1 MVGPY
6 SPRLTL
12 PEKAALRAIEEGDV
26 QGGTSSFLS
35 ASFLLVRQALEPHF
49 EEVGLNAILALRLDD
64 AAPDL
69 QSIRKIF
76 WEGEEITPW
85 GEHFLEWEEEY
96 LTDSELSLPIDEIN
110 DYLLRSV
117 DFYDALKIDFQ
128 SGETRTF
135 ESPEPG
141 LEAHPVEVPVLST
154 DLLDDMEMPE
164 PLLELSLEDPESS
177 FEEVVEEMLE
187 ESPSEYKGSSWDTI
201 KIETIFWPRVSEQEK
216 AELGGSSWDTIR
228 VEKIFWKKG
237 DPLQETAGEEKT
249 AERPEGSGELGGSSW
264 DSIKIET
271 IYWPKVG
278 KSAPEFPAPKEIPE
292 ATAVLEEEPKPEVYP
307 MGPGAKALVERP
319 VEDEAKKEG
328 KTEESSPPESTRT
341 STQEDDGEEI
351 VTARAP
357 DDPFAKRNRLV
368 VKNKYLGY
376 GKNSQGVL
384 GLCGQLKVSY
394 FNENEISGKLE
405 SSNPLLFLSTKRLS
419 GKNATITYWL
429 PPVAFPHPAGHL
441 SIETPLETKNLSL
454 HTLFP
459 KSRTDLM
466 RDRTV
471 LLCLF
476 LPAIL
481 GFLYFALVFALTT
494 QSIDLEAQQTFPEL
508 YRAALSGIDTGDFRA
523 QGLGLYRLRVIPAA
537 ESMQMIWAALI
548 FLDPLI
554 SSKFFYHL
562 SRSRKRRFGGLLAAA
577 QLLPTILLLL
587 TWSFQDLVFPL
598 YSHQDFAPLDLRSF
612 LPWSVGMNLLV
623 GVYLF
628 LSVFGFWDRKIK
640 QSEVRFILPLILS
653 GLYFLTMFVI
663 IYGRSWFS

>member
-12 PEKAALRAIEEGDV
+12 PEKAALKAIEEGNV

-49 EEVGLNAILALRLDD
+49 EEVGLNAVLALRLDD

-69 QSIRKIF
+69 RPIRKIF
-76 WEGEEITPW
+76 WDGETITPW
-85 GEHFLEWEEEY
+85 GEHFLEWEEEF
-96 LTDSELSLPIDEIN
+96 LTDSELSLPIDDIN
-110 DYLLRSV
+110 DYLVRSTE
-117 DFYDALKIDFQ
+117 FYEALKIDFQ
-128 SGETRTF
+128 SDETRTF
-135 ESPEPG
+135 EPGEPG
-141 LEAHPVEVPVLST
+141 IEAQPVEVPVFSSEQLDVMDEAEPIL
-154 DLLDDMEMPE
+154 DLAVEE
-164 PLLELSLEDPESS
+164 PSSS
-177 FEEVVEEMLE
+177 FEEVVEELLE
-187 ESPSEYKGSSWDTI
+187 DESPSESSWDTL
-201 KIETIFWPRVSEQEK
+201 KIETIVWPRVSEQEK

-228 VEKIFWKKG
+228 VEKIFWKKEDTQG
-237 DPLQETAGEEKT
+237 ETVDDNISA
-249 AERPEGSGELGGSSW
+249 ANSSAELGGSSW

-271 IYWPKVG
+271 IYWPKLG
-278 KSAPEFPAPKEIPE
+278 QSAPEFPTREEAAVATVTTEKER
-292 ATAVLEEEPKPEVYP
+292 KPEVYP
-307 MGPGAKALVERP
+307 MGPQAQAPVERP
-319 VEDEAKKEG
+319 VPEESGEEL
-328 KTEESSPPESTRT
+328 KTEESPPAMIPRS
-341 STQEDDGEEI
+341 SVSEDDGEEI

-405 SSNPLLFLSTKRLS
+405 SSNPLLFLSTKKLS
-419 GKNATITYWL
+419 GRNATITYWL

-441 SIETPLETKNLSL
+441 AIETPLESKNLSL

-471 LLCLF
+471 LLVLF
-476 LPAIL
+476 LPAFL
-481 GFLYFALVFALTT
+481 SFLYFALVFALTT
-494 QSIDLEAQQTFPEL
+494 QSIDFEAQQTFPEL
-508 YRAALSGIDTGDFRA
+508 YQAALSGIDTGDFRA

-537 ESMQMIWAALI
+537 ESMQMIWAAVI
-548 FLDPLI
+548 FLAPLVC
-554 SSKFFYHL
+554 SKFFYYL
-562 SRSRKRRFGGLLAAA
+562 SHSRKRRFGGLLAAA

-598 YSHQDFAPLDLRSF
+598 YSHQDFAPLDLRNF
-612 LPWSVGMNLLV
+612 LPWSVVMNLLV
-623 GVYLF
+623 AVYLF
-628 LSVFGFWDRKIK
+628 LSVFGFWDRRIK
-640 QSEVRFILPLILS
+640 QSEVRFVLPLILS
-653 GLYFLTMFVI
+653 ALYFLTMFVI

>member
-12 PEKAALRAIEEGDV
+12 PEKAALKAIEEGDV

-49 EEVGLNAILALRLDD
+49 EEIGLSAVLALRLDD

-69 QSIRKIF
+69 EPVRKIF

-96 LTDSELSLPIDEIN
+96 LTDSELSLPLHDIN

-117 DFYDALKIDFQ
+117 DFYDALKINFR

-135 ESPEPG
+135 ESSEPG
-141 LEAHPVEVPVLST
+141 IEAHPVEGPVLST
-154 DLLDDMEMPE
+154 DLLDDMQVPE
-164 PLLELSLEDPESS
+164 PLMELSLEEPESS
-177 FEEVVEEMLE
+177 FQEVVEDILE
-187 ESPSEYKGSSWDTI
+187 ESPSEYQGSSWDTI
-201 KIETIFWPRVSEQEK
+201 KIETIVWPRVSEQEK
-216 AELGGSSWDTIR
+216 AELGGTSWDTIR
-228 VEKIFWKKG
+228 VEKIFWEKS
-237 DPLQETAGEEKT
+237 DPLPETAADAKAAEKS
-249 AERPEGSGELGGSSW
+249 EGSGELGGSSW

-278 KSAPEFPAPKEIPE
+278 KSAPEFPAPKEVPE
-292 ATAVLEEEPKPEVYP
+292 AAPVSEKEPKPEVYP
-307 MGPGAKALVERP
+307 MGPGAKALLERP
-319 VEDEAKKEG
+319 VEDEARNEVQ
-328 KTEESSPPESTRT
+328 TEKSPPPESKPTP
-341 STQEDDGEEI
+341 TQEDEGEEI

-384 GLCGQLKVSY
+384 GLCGQLRVSY

-405 SSNPLLFLSTKRLS
+405 SSNPLLFLSTKKLS

-471 LLCLF
+471 LLCLL

-481 GFLYFALVFALTT
+481 GFLYFALVFAITT
-494 QSIDLEAQQTFPEL
+494 HGIDLEAQQTFPEL

-537 ESMQMIWAALI
+537 ESMQMIWAAVI
-548 FLDPLI
+548 FLAPLI

-562 SRSRKRRFGGLLAAA
+562 SHSRKRRFGGLLAAA

-587 TWSFQDLVFPL
+587 TWSFQDMVFPL

-612 LPWSVGMNLLV
+612 LPWSVVMNLFV
-623 GVYLF
+623 SIYLF

-640 QSEVRFILPLILS
+640 QSEVRFVLPLILS